1 MQANRDTVFWQLNFH
16 SLEVVD
22 RVSETQ
28 LQVSENSDSHIIH
41 VKRIDTGLNSCLR
54 YVVGFKAFH
63 VPSAV
68 LDNMYIPPN
77 WKCYISAVWSLDQRL
92 QWWSNVWSTYLLAGT
107 WWTWRPRSTKDL
119 TTQLLHSKSSSYLL
133 WWAISKNTRCNSEFL
148 DKIVHKVI

>member
-63 VPSAV
+63 VPLAV

-119 TTQLLHSKSSSYLL
+119 TTQLCIPNPVVIYYG
-133 WWAISKNTRCNSEFL
+133 EPFL
-148 DKIVHKVI
+148 KTHVVILNVWIKIVHR